1 MAKPAKYVL
10 LNGRKYREGSRAHV
24 LEVARSAAV
33 AKQQE
38 KKRQPSIADLRGDL
52 HSEQERNWYLTRQ
65 LDQEQRR
72 RARLQVQCD
81 ALTEALLNRS
91 INQASDEPPI
101 PF

>member
-33 AKQQE
+33 GKQQE
-38 KKRQPSIADLRGDL
+38 KKRQPTIADLQGQITDL
-52 HSEQERNWYLTRQ
+52 RHAKSHFIDEWRKERN
-65 LDQEQRR
+65 
-72 RARLQVQCD
+72 RADRLQALLDAAAAALVRQ
-81 ALTEALLNRS
+81 ALTP
-91 INQASDEPPI
+91 DEI